1 MPGMLIDMDK
11 LIEDGLI
18 YIDGLGVGGGAQQ
31 VEYAVQGI
39 AGVVEVKL
47 LSSSGELSFKYNP
60 ALTNVDQVIKRVK
73 GLGYDIRENRI
84 DEGEVSA
91 RSVIRLEGLD
101 CADCAAKLEKRIGLV
116 PGVKEARV
124 NFAAGKLSLDHYEAL
139 DEVLDV
145 IKTMGYRGVPD
156 GTKANSEK
164 IPFWKSNRYMHATMI
179 SGVLLVLAVGAQ
191 LLQMDAFIWR
201 PLYILAVLLGGYL
214 PARAGLAML
223 LNARELDMNILMS
236 VAALGA
242 LGLGQYQEA
251 GVVVFLFALGN
262 AIQAYTFDRTR
273 NSIRAL
279 MELAPAEATVKRGE
293 QEVKLPVEEIQ
304 PGEIVIIRP
313 GERIAVDGV
322 VLRGLSAVNQA
333 AITGESVPIAKAA
346 GDRVFAGTINEL
358 GALEVEVTSLARDN
372 TVARIIELVE
382 EAEGEKAP
390 AELLIDRFARY
401 YTPLVMSAALLVA
414 LLPPWLWGQPW
425 DKWLYEALAMLLV
438 ACPCALVISTP
449 VAIVAAIGSAARR
462 GVLIKGGVYLE
473 KTGQLNAVAFD
484 KTGTLTSGKP
494 VVTDMMVAVD
504 GNPTDFLAISSAIE
518 ALSEHPLAQAIVR
531 YAREKGIPSRSVDDF
546 EAIPGQGVR
555 AHLDGKMYLM
565 GSPDFI
571 KQSGVDMSGMEAIV
585 NQAANSA
592 QSIALLADEVRLL
605 AGFTVGDVLREN
617 SAGAVS
623 GLHKAGIAHTIMLTG
638 DHEET
643 ARSIAA
649 QTGVD
654 GYRAGLLPQ
663 DKVEAVRELLKQ
675 YGNVAMI
682 GDGVNDAPA
691 LALSTVGIAMGAAG
705 TDAALETADI
715 ALMGDDLSQ
724 LAYVIRLGRKTL
736 RIIKQNIAFSLV
748 FKAAILLLVI
758 PGWLTL
764 WLAVVGDMG
773 TSLLVTLNGL
783 RLLRVK

>member
-11 LIEDGLI
+11 ILENGLI
-18 YIDGLGVGGGAQQ
+18 HIYGLGDRDAARQ
-31 VEYAVQGI
+31 VEEAVQGL
-39 AGVVEVKL
+39 AGVAEAQL
-47 LSSSGELSFKYNP
+47 LIGSGELCFKYNP
-60 ALTNVDQVIKRVK
+60 ALIDVPRVIERVK
-73 GLGYDIRENRI
+73 GLGYDIRDNLSVA
-84 DEGEVSA
+84 G

-101 CADCAAKLEKRIGLV
+101 CADCAAKLEKRIGQV
-116 PGVKEARV
+116 PGVIDARV
-124 NFAAGKLSLDHYEAL
+124 NFAAGKLNLEHYDAL
-139 DEVLDV
+139 AEVMDV
-145 IKTMGYRGVPD
+145 IEVMGYRGVPD
-156 GTKANSEK
+156 GRAAYSAKK
-164 IPFWKSNRYMHATMI
+164 PFWKSNRYMQSTMI
-179 SGVLLVLAVGAQ
+179 SGGLLVLAVGSQ
-191 LLQMDAFIWR
+191 LLQLDALIWQT
-201 PLYILAVLLGGYL
+201 LYILVVLLGGYL
-214 PARAGLAML
+214 PARAGLSIL
-223 LNARELDMNILMS
+223 LNAREIDMNILMM
-236 VAALGA
+236 VAVVGA
-242 LGLGQYQEA
+242 LGLGEYQEA
-251 GVVVFLFALGN
+251 AVVVFLFALGN

-293 QEVKLPVEEIQ
+293 EEVKVPVEDIE
-304 PGEIVIIRP
+304 PGEMVIIRP

-322 VLRGLSAVNQA
+322 VLRGQSAVNQA
-333 AITGESVPIAKAA
+333 AITGESVPIAKVP
-346 GDRVFAGTINEL
+346 GDQVFAGTINEM

-401 YTPLVMSAALLVA
+401 YTPLVMGAALLVA
-414 LLPPWLWGQPW
+414 VLPPWLLGQPW
-425 DKWLYEALAMLLV
+425 HKWLYEAMGMLLV

-449 VAIVAAIGSAARR
+449 VAVVAAIGSAARR

-494 VVTDMMVAVD
+494 VVSDMMLAVD
-504 GNPTDFLAISSAIE
+504 GNPTDYLAVASALE
-518 ALSEHPLAQAIVR
+518 ALSEHPLAQAIVS

-546 EAIPGQGVR
+546 QAIPGQGVQAR
-555 AHLDGKMYLM
+555 LEGKLYLM

-571 KQSGVDMSGMEAIV
+571 RQYGVDMTGMEAIV
-585 NQAANSA
+585 SQAARAA
-592 QSIALLADEVRLL
+592 QSVALLADETRLL
-605 AGFTVGDVLREN
+605 AGFALGDVLRRD
-617 SAGAVS
+617 STAAVS
-623 GLHKAGIAHTIMLTG
+623 GLHKAGIRHTIMLTG

-643 ARSIAA
+643 ARAIAA

-654 GYRAGLLPQ
+654 DYRAGLLPQ
-663 DKVEAVRELLKQ
+663 DKVAAVRELLKE
-675 YGNVAMI
+675 YGNVAMV

-691 LALSTVGIAMGAAG
+691 LALATVGIAMGAAG

-715 ALMGDDLSQ
+715 ALMGDDLSR
-724 LAYVIRLGRKTL
+724 LAYVIRLGKKTL

-748 FKAAILLLVI
+748 FKTAILLLVI

-764 WLAVVGDMG
+764 WLAVIGDMG
-773 TSLLVTLNGL
+773 TTLLVTLNGL